1 MTFASMQITFE
12 EDKYKMAK
20 TLIRNGLV
28 LTMDTKLGTLY
39 GADVLIEDDK
49 IAAVGKKL
57 PAKGAEVIDAT
68 DMIVMPG
75 FVEGHRHMYA
85 GMLRGTGNDDYKD
98 FFPKVVLG
106 IGGSYTPEDTYIS
119 SKLGALESIDTGIT
133 TLHAWDHNMITPA
146 HADAS
151 LRAMRESGLRLR
163 FSYGPDNKI
172 MRLNHKDVLRMR
184 DQVFTRHEGGKYWT
198 PDGNTFLGIATRG
211 IENNDREV
219 YLADYEFARKNGLPI
234 TAHFMEK
241 NVEQTMGDN
250 VLGPDVLP
258 IHLNGISS
266 EDMAHVAKSGS
277 PVVVAPVALAR
288 VGEEPSDIPALV
300 KAGIKV
306 GISVDSVAGADS
318 CDFFAQMKFA
328 LCQWRSNYRNAM
340 IIQPLDI
347 LRMAT
352 SQGAE
357 VVGLGDVTGTLTPG
371 KKADLILLRTTDIN
385 FAPVNNPVMQ
395 IVMSGQPRNV
405 DTVFIDGVCRKRA
418 GELVGVDVKEVV
430 AAVKRAVEGIA
441 KRVGYAV
448 D

>member
-1 MTFASMQITFE
+1 MIHQGGKTT
-12 EDKYKMAK
+12 MAT

-39 GADVLIEDDK
+39 GGDVLIEDDR
-49 IAAVGKKL
+49 IAAVGEEL
-57 PAKGAEVIDAT
+57 PAKGCEVIDAS

-75 FVEGHRHMYA
+75 FVDGHRHMYA
-85 GMLRGTGNDDYKD
+85 GMLRGTGNDDYKSY
-98 FFPKVVLG
+98 FPKVVLG

-119 SKLGALESIDTGIT
+119 SRLGTLESIDTGIT
-133 TLHAWDHNMITPA
+133 TLHAWDHNMISPA

-163 FSYGPDNKI
+163 FSYGPDNQS

-184 DQVFTRHEGGKYWT
+184 DEVFTRYEGGRYWT
-198 PDGNTFLGIATRG
+198 PDGNAFLGIATRG

-241 NVEQTMGDN
+241 NVEQTRDDD

-258 IHLNGISS
+258 IHLNGASP
-266 EDMAHVAKSGS
+266 EDMAHVARSGS
-277 PVVVAPVALAR
+277 PVVIAPIALAR
-288 VGEEPSDIPALV
+288 VGEKASDIPALM
-300 KAGIKV
+300 KAGIKL
-306 GISVDSVAGADS
+306 GISVDSVSGADC

-328 LCQWRSNYRNAM
+328 LCMWRSNYRNAM

-352 SQGAE
+352 CQGAE
-357 VVGLGDVTGTLTPG
+357 VVGLGDVTGSLTPG

-385 FAPVNNPVMQ
+385 FTPVNNPVMQ
-395 IVMSGQPRNV
+395 VVMSGQPSNV

-418 GELVGVDVKEVV
+418 GQLVGVDVREV
-430 AAVKRAVEGIA
+430 AAAVQEAVAGIA
-441 KRVGYAV
+441 ERVGYPV
-448 D
+448 N